1 MSIIE
6 TFQNAKEAWSNRN
19 FVYDTL
25 PDNWTQNEVF
35 HAAYHALNG
44 PSNRAIHLT
53 LVPESDPF
61 GHVAVFLKKSNQ
73 FTQIEATERG
83 VEVTIWCDQEI
94 EGSLDETIEEF
105 KTKLSAYV
113 DKISP
118 MAEKGDILK
127 SLVVE
132 EKIDEVINNT
142 MSGENNRTVY
152 FSVGKT
158 REFAAN
164 IPLFMSASGANMIQL
179 SMNKWMTAL
188 EQLRTKAP
196 EEAIPP
202 EKGKPLILEA
212 LKWKKWVMEFLDGP
226 LTPSE
231 SPSESPSE

>member
-1 MSIIE
+1 MSSILE

-25 PDNWTQNEVF
+25 PENWTQNEIF

-44 PSNRAIHLT
+44 VAMRAIHLT
-53 LVPESDPF
+53 LAPESDPF
-61 GHVAVFLKKSNQ
+61 GHVAVLLKKNNQ
-73 FTQIEATERG
+73 FSQIEATDRG
-83 VEVTIWCDQEI
+83 VEVTVWCDQENEDKI
-94 EGSLDETIEEF
+94 DEIIEEF
-105 KTKLSAYV
+105 KAKFTAYV
-113 DKISP
+113 DKITP
-118 MAEKGDILK
+118 MADKKDILK

-142 MSGENNRTVY
+142 MNGENNRTVY

-164 IPLFMSASGANMIQL
+164 IPLFMGASGANMIQL

-196 EEAIPP
+196 EDPIPP

-212 LKWKKWVMEFLDGP
+212 LKWKKWIMEFLDGP
-226 LTPSE
+226 LGE
-231 SPSESPSE
+231 